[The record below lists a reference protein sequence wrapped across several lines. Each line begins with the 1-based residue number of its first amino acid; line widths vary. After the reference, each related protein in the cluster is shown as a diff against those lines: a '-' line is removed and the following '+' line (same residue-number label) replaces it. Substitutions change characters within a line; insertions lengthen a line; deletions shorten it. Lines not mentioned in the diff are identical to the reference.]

1 MITAAGQIERER
13 YSGLNLAFWQVAV
26 THRKK
31 NKMPNRII
39 RESIC
44 TSDSIDQLTWFEEV
58 LFYRLIVNCDD
69 YGRFDGRVAVI
80 KSRLFPLKENLTNK
94 HVSEAI
100 ESLASAGLVVL
111 YEDRGRPLLYLP
123 TWDDYQSVRAKKS
136 KYPSPCEHLQ
146 ANEIICNQMHA
157 NVPVIQ
163 SNPIQSESNPN
174 TGIAPASFRPDP
186 VDVEEYIA
194 VKGYHFAAEEFMDYY
209 DSVGWMQHGAPI
221 TNWMAKCKAFE
232 RIATKPKSER
242 SRIVPMPEC
251 FKKPVE
257 DERLSEEE
265 SKTMIAEIRKMQET
279 VINTGGDES

>member
-1 MITAAGQIERER
+1 
-13 YSGLNLAFWQVAV
+13 
-26 THRKK
+26 
-31 NKMPNRII
+31 MPNRII

-44 TSDSIDQLTWFEEV
+44 TSGSIDQLTWFEEV

-209 DSVGWMQHGAPI
+209 DSVGWMQHGSPI
-221 TNWMAKCKAFE
+221 TNWQAKCKSFE
-232 RIATKPKSER
+232 RMQAKIKSGNR
-242 SRIVPMPEC
+242 KNIITIPMPES
-251 FKKPVE
+251 FTKPLEEVE
-257 DERLSEEE
+257 KTPEERAAMQEKINKMLDELDERRRR
-265 SKTMIAEIRKMQET
+265 SK
-279 VINTGGDES
+279 NDD